1 MFQGEKDD
9 DRNWDVEAC
18 GALVNADEMRGAVCV
33 AARGSCFFS
42 QKTLACQ
49 RAGAVAAIIVNTDFA
64 EGAADNWV
72 GSHDPSDISIP
83 TVSLG
88 GEEGNRLLRRMF
100 DPDVADEPNATVD
113 ARAYARTVTARLYA
127 YECRARAR
135 CPRCAPG
142 FADTSN
148 ECASARCP
156 GMDDARTRNCSGR
169 GVGPGG
175 GCRLVRSAEGADPSA
190 IEPAFACACAEGYE
204 GVACE
209 RRREDRPVAAKSAG
223 FRPRRDGAKSARRR
237 RSRPGDGADARGN
250 FSRGDVRGRRGGAA
264 DWARGVRHLARTPE
278 ETTRGDA
285 PNQSRRALVCAL
297 RTAPRGGKAGRE
309 RDEHETRAQRADET
323 NEDAMKET
331 E

>member
-9 DRNWDVEAC
+9 DRNWDVEAR

-113 ARAYARTVTARLYA
+113 ARVRARERSPRVSTRTSV
-127 YECRARAR
+127 ARAR
-135 CPRCAPG
+135 G
-142 FADTSN
+142 
-148 ECASARCP
+148 AR
-156 GMDDARTRNCSGR
+156 GARRDSQTRPTVREAR
-169 GVGPGG
+169 GVPGWTT
-175 GCRLVRSAEGADPSA
+175 RDALL
-190 IEPAFACACAEGYE
+190 
-204 GVACE
+204 
-209 RRREDRPVAAKSAG
+209 
-223 FRPRRDGAKSARRR
+223 RPRRRTGRRVPTRPKRRGCRPVRHRARVRVRVRGGIRGGGVRATPRRPSRRR
-237 RSRPGDGADARGN
+237 
-250 FSRGDVRGRRGGAA
+250 
-264 DWARGVRHLARTPE
+264 
-278 ETTRGDA
+278 
-285 PNQSRRALVCAL
+285 
-297 RTAPRGGKAGRE
+297 
-309 RDEHETRAQRADET
+309 
-323 NEDAMKET
+323 
-331 E
+331 